1 MRIGG
6 IAFIGGVIFFGSLT
20 LILIS
25 NRNENPPEVAGAI
38 SLPQQNSSKIHQV
51 VETGESGARGL
62 PSFAEYKTTVLA
74 EYGRAKQFYPLI
86 IAALA
91 SGDSRDLAILSG
103 KFLKT
108 VGNTSRMAFPY
119 DPSSGI
125 PYDAVQGVSDCRQA
139 ILDLSFALGEPDLSS
154 ASDDF
159 PIIGERQLFAKKLF
173 RRSRSNGINAL
184 VTGGRSGGG
193 INRKAFY

>member
-1 MRIGG
+1 MKAKWMRIGG

-25 NRNENPPEVAGAI
+25 NRNENPPEVAGVI

-51 VETGESGARGL
+51 EETGESGARGL
-62 PSFAEYKTTVLA
+62 PPFAKYKTAVLA

-91 SGDSRDLAILSG
+91 SGDPRDLAILSG

-108 VGNTSRMAFPY
+108 VGNTSRIAFPY

-125 PYDAVQGVSDCRQA
+125 SYDAVQGVSDCRQA

-159 PIIGERQLFAKKLF
+159 SDY
-173 RRSRSNGINAL
+173 RREA
-184 VTGGRSGGG
+184 TFCE
-193 INRKAFY
+193 KAFSEIQKQRH